1 MPTIRDTP
9 LVGSA
14 EAAKLLEI
22 GPTNFSHLRKKMID
36 ANDDNFPDPVQQLQC
51 GPIWLEKDMLKFKKH
66 YDARRRRV
74 RATNG
79 DAPVAETPAPKTSKA
94 AKTPATKAPA
104 AKETNGKARA
114 PRAKSTSDKATATV
128 TDIKPKRVLKVKQTA
143 SA

>member
-22 GPTNFSHLRKKMID
+22 GPTNFSHLRKKMED
-36 ANDDNFPDPVQQLQC
+36 ANDESFPTPITKLQC
-51 GPIWLEKDMLKFKKH
+51 GPIWLESDMAKFKKH

-74 RATNG
+74 RANG
-79 DAPVAETPAPKTSKA
+79 DEPAVEAPKAKAPKAPPIKTTAKPAPKAKA
-94 AKTPATKAPA
+94 KAI
-104 AKETNGKARA
+104 N
-114 PRAKSTSDKATATV
+114 DKATATV